1 MMLTSSSPSLPLSPL
16 TGAIKKAVPVAV
28 NFKAPP
34 DAAAG
39 SKLSGKLTVGA
50 PDGFT
55 QLYYPGRV
63 LAKAREEEENGCFGT
78 FLSGEESYRLCFVW
92 RVFV

>member
-1 MMLTSSSPSLPLSPL
+1 VPP
-16 TGAIKKAVPVAV
+16 KKAVPVAV

-39 SKLSGKLTVGA
+39 SKLSGKLTVSA

-55 QLYYPGRV
+55 QLYY
-63 LAKAREEEENGCFGT
+63 LQ
-78 FLSGEESYRLCFVW
+78 GEC
-92 RVFV
+92 